1 MSNVSLDY
9 KTSSA
14 PIHVL
19 EDVNL
24 DVREYEFVSLIG
36 PSGCGKSTIVKLLSG
51 VVPRPSSGTV
61 MIRNNDVQS
70 AIKKKEVGVV
80 FQRPSLMPWRTVLSN
95 VLLPLEIGG
104 NISKENMTKA
114 KELLQFMGLEGFENA
129 YPHTLSGGMQ
139 QRVALARALAFDPK
153 ILLMDEPFGALDAIT
168 RHKLAVEL
176 LRIWTQFRKTVLFVT
191 HDISEALFL
200 SDRVVVLSSRPAH
213 VKQIITVDLP
223 RPRKVEMQESPKFL
237 TWGREVRKLLEE
249 SE

>member
-1 MSNVSLDY
+1 LDY
-9 KTSSA
+9 KTNGA

-19 EDVNL
+19 EDINL

-51 VVPRPSSGTV
+51 VVVRPSSGTA
-61 MIRNNDVQS
+61 MIRNSDVQS
-70 AIKKKEVGVV
+70 ATKKKEVGVV
-80 FQRPSLMPWRTVLSN
+80 FQRASLMPWRTVLSN
-95 VLLPLEIGG
+95 VLLPLEISG
-104 NISKENMTKA
+104 NISKESMTRA
-114 KELLQFMGLEGFENA
+114 KELLKFMGLAGFENA

-200 SDRVVVLSSRPAH
+200 SDRVVVLSRRPAH

-223 RPRKVEMQESPKFL
+223 RPREVEMQETPKFL
-237 TWGREVRKLLEE
+237 AWGREVRKLLEDAE
-249 SE
+249 

>member
-1 MSNVSLDY
+1 MDY
-9 KTSSA
+9 KTNGA

-19 EDVNL
+19 EDINL

-51 VVPRPSSGTV
+51 VVVRPSSGTA
-61 MIRNNDVQS
+61 MIRNSDVQS
-70 AIKKKEVGVV
+70 ATKKKEVGVV
-80 FQRPSLMPWRTVLSN
+80 FQRASLMPWRTVLSN
-95 VLLPLEIGG
+95 VLLPLEISG
-104 NISKENMTKA
+104 NISKESMTRA
-114 KELLQFMGLEGFENA
+114 KELLKFMGLAGFENA

-200 SDRVVVLSSRPAH
+200 SDRVVVLSRRPAH

-223 RPRKVEMQESPKFL
+223 RPREVEMQETPKFL
-237 TWGREVRKLLEE
+237 AWGREVRKLLEDAE
-249 SE
+249 

>member
-1 MSNVSLDY
+1 LDY

-14 PIHVL
+14 SIQVL
-19 EDVNL
+19 DDINL
-24 DVREYEFVSLIG
+24 DVRENEFVSLIG
-36 PSGCGKSTIVKLLSG
+36 PSGCGKSTIMKLLSG
-51 VVPRPSSGTV
+51 VVARPSSGTV
-61 MIRNNDVQS
+61 KIRNDDVQS
-70 AIKKKEVGVV
+70 ATKKKEVGVV

-95 VLLPLEIGG
+95 VLLPLEIDG
-104 NISKENMTKA
+104 NISPESRTRA
-114 KELLQFMGLEGFENA
+114 KDLLRFIDLAGFENA

-139 QRVALARALAFDPK
+139 QRVALARALAFNPR

-213 VKQIITVDLP
+213 VKEILTVDLP
-223 RPRKVEMQESPKFL
+223 RPRMVEMQESPKFL
-237 TWGREVRKLLEE
+237 AWVREVRKLLEE
-249 SE
+249 IE